1 MPGQLDIL
9 YDEESHYTQFTEKLK
24 QDSINLIPTSDQLY
38 TTNDVSKVPSAYK
51 QLVPDGDVIGL
62 RTRFDNQAAFGSFSV
77 DDLTE
82 VMNMDLKD
90 VKKTNFD
97 QLTRQ
102 YSDEVREFCDEL
114 IKCMKLRD
122 KYQKLSSQRSCDNP
136 LYSETWKSYPPPQP
150 KGWHFE
156 DEFGSID
163 YYESEGSIPHYSGEN
178 FDIEEYTETVLKP
191 LVKQFDDSKL
201 RFKATKSGI
210 IEIEGTEKQELL
222 PSFHEF
228 LQDLNSIIDASIN
241 KTGVMLSMRRL
252 DYLKSKFESYILLNE
267 HQEIVKTKLNPHR
280 DFYNCRKI
288 DNNIG
293 LSMCM
298 TKKHLL
304 NVINLKLREEPDRI
318 VFDDRKGLQL
328 TLEQLFEPYFE
339 ATNSKRLN
347 VDDLFEFGLIDRNFG
362 SVDDS
367 NVLNIDNDTDYEAI
381 MKNEILSR
389 IEQTFLRIE
398 NSINGEYLSTI
409 LKQVLSD
416 YEKSKYQF
424 GEIGINFNLLDTYR
438 AGQSKWD
445 SLTDWIIDNKL
456 VSYNVKWII
465 RIPRNYSILRE
476 QGQVKCFQDF
486 LNLIFEPLFKVSIN
500 PLENPKLHYFMTKIS
515 AFDLL
520 SVDKLHRDE
529 SLFEVTRLQSP
540 KKWTSTENPPYS
552 YYLYYLF
559 ANFCKLNNFRKSR
572 SMCTFNLRPH
582 VASIS
587 DRSGLGIITESLST
601 CFLLSKNI
609 INGEKLENYPVLQYL
624 YYLKQIGITMSPL
637 CWNKTLQLSNDDDSH
652 IESNAGFAYEKNPA
666 IEFFQ
671 IGMRVS
677 LSTNKPL
684 FSSLTREPL
693 IEEYSVAGSMHKLS
707 GVDLC
712 ELCRNSVLISEYN
725 GDLKR
730 HWIGVKYNDDT
741 EHHAI
746 GWESSDEFGIQ
757 RCNVPNMRL
766 DYRIDSLNLEHRFIE
781 KLHEH

>member
-1 MPGQLDIL
+1 MPSQIDVF
-9 YDEESHYTQFTEKLK
+9 YDEESHYAQLTEKLK
-24 QDSINLIPTSDQLY
+24 QESINLIPLSDQLY
-38 TTNDVSKVPSAYK
+38 SMGDVSKLPSTYK
-51 QLVPDGDVIGL
+51 QLAPDGDVIGL
-62 RTRFDNQAAFGSFSV
+62 RTRFDNQAAIGSFSV

-82 VMNMDLKD
+82 IMKMNMDT
-90 VKKTNFD
+90 VKHSNFD
-97 QLTRQ
+97 QLTKQ
-102 YSDEVREFCDEL
+102 YSDEVRQFCEDL
-114 IKCMKLRD
+114 IQCIKLRE
-122 KYQKLSSQRSCDNP
+122 KYQALSSQRSCDNP
-136 LYSETWKSYPPPQP
+136 LYADSWKSYPPPQP

-156 DEFGSID
+156 DEFGSIN
-163 YYESEGSIPHYSGEN
+163 YYQSADSVPHYSGEN
-178 FDIEEYTETVLKP
+178 FDLNDYTENVLKP
-191 LVKQFDDSKL
+191 FVKRLKAEMKL
-201 RFKATKSGI
+201 TVGKH
-210 IEIEGTEKQELL
+210 IEIEGFNQPEL
-222 PSFHEF
+222 PSFNEF
-228 LQDLNSIIDASIN
+228 LDDLNFIVDTSID

-252 DYLKSKFESYILLNE
+252 EYLKEKFESYILLNE
-267 HQEIVKTKLNPHR
+267 HQETLKTKLNPHR

-318 VFDDRKGLQL
+318 VYDDKKGNRF
-328 TLEQLFEPYFE
+328 TLEQLFQPYFDSN
-339 ATNSKRLN
+339 NSRRLN

-367 NVLNIDNDTDYEAI
+367 SGLNIDNDTDYEAI
-381 MKNEILSR
+381 IKNEILSR
-389 IEQTFLRIE
+389 IEHTFLRIE
-398 NSINGEYLSTI
+398 NSIGGEYLSTI

-438 AGQSKWD
+438 EGQGKWE
-445 SLTDWIIDNKL
+445 SLADWIIDNKL

-465 RIPRNYSILRE
+465 RIPRNYSILKE
-476 QGQVKCFQDF
+476 QGQVSSFQDF
-486 LNLIFEPLFKVSIN
+486 LNQIFKPLFEVSIN
-500 PLENPKLHYFMTKIS
+500 PLKNPKLHYFLTKIS
-515 AFDLL
+515 GFDLL
-520 SVDKLHRDE
+520 SVDKRHRDE
-529 SLFEVTRLQSP
+529 SLFDIPKLQSP
-540 KKWTSTENPPYS
+540 RKWTSDENPPYS
-552 YYLYYLF
+552 YYLYYIF
-559 ANFCKLNNFRKSR
+559 KNFSKLNNFRKSR

-582 VASIS
+582 VASLS
-587 DRSGLGIITESLST
+587 DRSGLGIITESLSS

-609 INGEKLENYPVLQYL
+609 INGEKLANYPVLQYL

-637 CWNKTLQLSNDDDSH
+637 CWNKTLQLSNDDDNH
-652 IESNAGFAYEKNPA
+652 IESNTFAYEKNPA

-712 ELCRNSVLISEYN
+712 ELCRNSVLISEFN

-730 HWIGVKYNDDT
+730 HWIGVKYVDHDEDSENKQDWKFSDD
-741 EHHAI
+741 
-746 GWESSDEFGIQ
+746 FGIQ

-766 DYRIDSLNLEHRFIE
+766 DYRIDSLNLEHKFIE
-781 KLHEH
+781 QLQYRTQE

>member
-62 RTRFDNQAAFGSFSV
+62 RTRFDNQAVFGSFSV